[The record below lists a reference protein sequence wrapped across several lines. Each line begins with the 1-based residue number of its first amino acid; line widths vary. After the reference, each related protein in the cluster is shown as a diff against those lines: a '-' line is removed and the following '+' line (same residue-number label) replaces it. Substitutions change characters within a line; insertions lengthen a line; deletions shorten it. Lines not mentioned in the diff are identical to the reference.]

1 MKWLNVL
8 CVRCLNFSVWGV
20 ACAVCHRAAPP
31 RAGRRAARGGRR
43 RPPPTYIYIWLL
55 WDIMSHVA

>member
-8 CVRCLNFSVWGV
+8 CVRCLNFSVWRV
-20 ACAVCHRAAPP
+20 PSRRPAA
-31 RAGRRAARGGRR
+31 R
-43 RPPPTYIYIWLL
+43 RPPRPAAGGAAPRPRAPTYIYIWLL